1 MRRRT
6 PSVVLLTLVGVLA
19 AGCGTQVDPDIRRQA
34 ADALLRPAGA
44 GAAGDGSVTAGDG
57 AAAGAGAVAGA
68 AGDGTTPA
76 GTGDG
81 GSTGTATGSGPGGSS
96 AGTAAA
102 ERGGDG
108 GGGVPA
114 PPGGNGGA
122 TDVGVTGS
130 DITIGNVSSLS
141 GPIPGL
147 FEGAVSGTNAYAA
160 YVNSNGGVFGRK
172 LKVAVGDDQNECTA
186 NQNRYRDLTPKVF
199 AFVGSFSVYDECASQ
214 VVRSTPQVPLVQYAL
229 SPAAN
234 QLPNLFSP
242 QPSVPGYATGPFEY
256 WSKKYGAKTKK
267 VGAVYS
273 QNAAAA
279 DSHHAITAAAESV
292 GWRFIYERGAAS
304 TEQDFTADIV
314 RMRQEGVEIVFLV
327 ATTAQ
332 NAARIKRAAD
342 SQDFKPIFIVQ
353 VAYDQSFITFMGGP
367 EAAEGVVGANL
378 FALYFGPDEAKRIPE
393 VALYQQWMKRN
404 NPKANLDVFSM
415 YGWTSA
421 KLFVEA
427 LKAAGPRPTRATVL
441 DQLRKVGS
449 YDAAGMLAPGG
460 PAAKK
465 PATCYVL
472 WEIRGGKYVRVDTPT
487 TGYRCDGKY
496 FVVK

>member
-6 PSVVLLTLVGVLA
+6 PSVVLLALVGVLA

-34 ADALLRPAGA
+34 ADALLAPSGGGAAGGGAGTAGDVGGSGADAVAGGAVDGTTQGGTTQGGTTGTGSGATGGSGGDAGAEGGGGGA
-44 GAAGDGSVTAGDG
+44 GAA
-57 AAAGAGAVAGA
+57 
-68 AGDGTTPA
+68 
-76 GTGDG
+76 
-81 GSTGTATGSGPGGSS
+81 
-96 AGTAAA
+96 
-102 ERGGDG
+102 
-108 GGGVPA
+108 A

-122 TDVGVTGS
+122 TDVGVTGTE
-130 DITIGNVSSLS
+130 ITIGNVSSLS

-147 FEGAVSGTNAYAA
+147 FEGAVSGTNAYMA
-160 YVNSNGGVFGRK
+160 YVNSTGGVFGRK

-199 AFVGSFSVYDECASQ
+199 AFVGSFSVYDECSSQ
-214 VVRSTPQVPLVQYAL
+214 VVRSTPQIPLVQYAL

-234 QLPNLFSP
+234 KLPNLFSP

-256 WSKKYGAKTKK
+256 WNKKYGAKTKK
-267 VGAVYS
+267 VGAVFS

-292 GWRFIYERGAAS
+292 GWQFIYERGAAS

-378 FALYFGPDEAKRIPE
+378 FSLYFGPDEAKRIPE

-427 LKAAGPRPTRATVL
+427 LKAAGPKPTRATVL